1 MNQYHTPIINYERC
15 TLCGNCVDLCPE
27 NSLTLAEHG
36 PIFKTPITCTYCTIC
51 EDICPEGAIRAP
63 FQFLWESKE

>member
-1 MNQYHTPIINYERC
+1 
-15 TLCGNCVDLCPE
+15 VDLCPE